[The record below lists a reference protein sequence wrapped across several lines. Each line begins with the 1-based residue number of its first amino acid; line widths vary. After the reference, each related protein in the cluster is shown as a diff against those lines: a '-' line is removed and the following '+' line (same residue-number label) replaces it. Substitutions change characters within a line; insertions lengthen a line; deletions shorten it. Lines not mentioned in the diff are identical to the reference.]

1 MKSAGLAQHKVEGS
15 GSKGI
20 LSGSRDITVAG
31 AIPVSTPSI
40 PGPVNPA
47 CERSGAVYWILIQN
61 THSLLTSPATA
72 LQDISPRLELE
83 LHLQK
88 ASLPLCP
95 ASCLGMAGMGHNE

>member
-20 LSGSRDITVAG
+20 LSGSLDITVAG
-31 AIPVSTPSI
+31 AIPVSTPLI

-47 CERSGAVYWILIQN
+47 CERSSAAYWILIQN

-72 LQDISPRLELE
+72 LQDISPWLEL
-83 LHLQK
+83 
-88 ASLPLCP
+88 
-95 ASCLGMAGMGHNE
+95 